1 MRYYKSQPWGFTS
14 TLLYGFYCEVDG
26 DDTVNVDNFEL
37 KEGKWFLPDEITFDD
52 DDLSLTREM
61 IDSFKRGKINM

>member
-1 MRYYKSQPWGFTS
+1 MGLHLNAS
-14 TLLYGFYCEVDG
+14 
-26 DDTVNVDNFEL
+26 VNVDNFEL

-61 IDSFKRGKINM
+61 IDNFKRGKINM